1 MTMKKIIKILFID
14 DEQDACG
21 LFKKIVG
28 KKGFKVFTAT
38 TAERGFSLYKKEL
51 PNLVFL
57 DLVMPDTDGI
67 TLLKKI
73 RKINP
78 KQIVIILTGFG
89 DIRSARS
96 AMRFGAYDYVS
107 KPFDINAIIGSIKDA
122 LSVNA

>member
-1 MTMKKIIKILFID
+1 MKKIVKILFID
-14 DEQDACG
+14 DERDACG
-21 LFKKIVG
+21 LFEKIVE

-51 PNLVFL
+51 PDIVFL

-67 TLLKKI
+67 VLLKKI

-89 DIRSARS
+89 DLSSAKA
-96 AMRFGAYDYVS
+96 AMRLGAYDYVS

-122 LSVNA
+122 LSINA